1 MISMKAPEG
10 KPEKFRFNKK
20 TNEFY
25 NMNGEIYAIGN
36 GEESSPISPSRL
48 SNLTAKG
55 RELLKKKSSSECFAD
70 IKKLFQ
76 SYSTTEEFQVQF
88 EEKDEDFVDITVI
101 SKIMGQDDFERKLKL
116 LKDFRTLSHFI
127 AKSIKDK

>member
-1 MISMKAPEG
+1 MKAPEG
-10 KPEKFRFNKK
+10 KPEKFRFNKN

-36 GEESSPISPSRL
+36 GEESSPVSPSKL
-48 SNLTAKG
+48 SHLTEKG
-55 RELLKKKSSSECFAD
+55 RELLKKKSSSGSFAE
-70 IKKLFQ
+70 IKKWFK
-76 SYSTTEEFQVQF
+76 SYSTTEEFQVEF
-88 EEKDEDFVDITVI
+88 EENDDFVDITVI
-101 SKIMGQDDFERKLKL
+101 SKMVGNEDIEKKLKL

>member
-10 KPEKFRFNKK
+10 KPEKFRFNKN

-36 GEESSPISPSRL
+36 GEESSPVSPSKL
-48 SNLTAKG
+48 SHLTEKG
-55 RELLKKKSSSECFAD
+55 RELLKKKSSSGSFAE
-70 IKKLFQ
+70 IKKWFK
-76 SYSTTEEFQVQF
+76 SYSTTEEFQVEF
-88 EEKDEDFVDITVI
+88 EENDDFVDITVI
-101 SKIMGQDDFERKLKL
+101 SKMVGNEDIEKKLKL